1 MTTMPS
7 MTEHPPGRAVNLVQG
22 RPPWQSKWLVL
33 IVAVFSYVI
42 FAILAPFVGLNVAH
56 GFDGSLLMSGGF
68 GGLLVTAIILVTCV
82 ALGTVVAGTI
92 RPDAGLFA
100 GAIGLMALSI
110 RGRTMT
116 GVVQDAGGSRGVF
129 LTLALELVLL
139 YAILGVAWFGLLQLR
154 KSGRLKAD
162 ALRDGLVDEPH
173 PASAGW
179 MTLGTSA
186 VIMANL
192 VIFLAQSQDKKQV
205 LGVVFFGALIGAF
218 IPYWRRGAN
227 LSVWYWTAPLVV
239 GLFGYVLAYIE
250 PPQPGIEIG
259 RLGLGGG
266 FLTALANPLPIDYAS
281 MGTAGALLGFWMR
294 RKGLQERETLEA
306 GGSTPAQKTST

>member
-1 MTTMPS
+1 
-7 MTEHPPGRAVNLVQG
+7 
-22 RPPWQSKWLVL
+22 
-33 IVAVFSYVI
+33 
-42 FAILAPFVGLNVAH
+42 
-56 GFDGSLLMSGGF
+56 
-68 GGLLVTAIILVTCV
+68 
-82 ALGTVVAGTI
+82 VAGTI

-100 GAIGLMALSI
+100 GCVGLMALSI

-116 GVVQDAGGSRGVF
+116 GVVQDANGSHGVF

-139 YAILGVAWFGLLQLR
+139 YAIIGLAWFGLFTLR
-154 KSGRLKAD
+154 KSGKLKAD

-173 PASAGW
+173 PISMGW
-179 MTLGTSA
+179 MTLGTAA
-186 VIMANL
+186 VIMANV

-205 LGVVFFGALIGAF
+205 LGAVFFGALLGGF

-239 GLFGYVLAYIE
+239 GLFGYLVAYMQ

-266 FLTALANPLPIDYAS
+266 FLTALANPLPVDYAS
-281 MGTAGALLGFWMR
+281 IGTAGALLGYWMR
-294 RKGLQERETLEA
+294 RKSLQERETLGA
-306 GGSTPAQKTST
+306 GAGSPAKSAS